1 MSLLLLLFHER
12 RRFEARFR
20 VKRFLVSQKR
30 TFTSRVFRVSR
41 ELEKE
46 VKKIR
51 GKLGEEKTYLKTFGP
66 KKVDVVVPA
75 RPRFTTQ
82 EEEEEEE
89 EEED

>member
-1 MSLLLLLFHER
+1 MSLLFHE

-30 TFTSRVFRVSR
+30 TFTSRVFRVSFFR

-46 VKKIR
+46 AKKYAGNWGNKKHISF
-51 GKLGEEKTYLKTFGP
+51 TLKTFGP

-82 EEEEEEE
+82 EEEEEE
-89 EEED
+89 D